1 MYEGRAPRCLPTQAS
16 QRKKRPLLAF
26 QNPISEKITEMGEE
40 MISERE
46 AFLSELIMARPINEM
61 DQHLETQPFN

>member
-1 MYEGRAPRCLPTQAS
+1 MPAYPGQPKEKETSTSLP
-16 QRKKRPLLAF
+16 
-26 QNPISEKITEMGEE
+26 NPISEKITEMGEE